1 MRVFCPE
8 HKRGFFAPRQS
19 PIKCENR
26 GHVLGELDFS
36 GEANRD
42 FQLQWQYCCNC
53 AHFSLIDFAERHP
66 QQCPVC
72 ARRRSTIYLCDRCQT
87 VSFESD
93 TPLHTKN
100 FTLTSEGLPQPCCA
114 GCLQSPTADLRE
126 HNCDDFRATIVTA
139 LNVCPVCNERLDIAP
154 SFPSLV
160 ADYLRK
166 TKSANKL
173 LVTFD
178 YESELFVPVDDG
190 EFVIVTNSDENGR
203 AVVLPRSPQLTSRR
217 DFYEVY
223 QDYYQCANP
232 DAGEV
237 SITEPAIV
245 VPMSEGW
252 KLLATGVLEVVN
264 KQPDTKAPVSAR
276 PAPPIQSE
284 MKAPVSARPA
294 PPIQSEM
301 KAPVTTRPAPP
312 IQPERKAPVTSRL
325 APPIQPEEPIVR
337 SSQVRVDE
345 SDISTEP
352 ASPCTRCGA
361 IIESKYA
368 YCWECGNPREPILK
382 ASMVRPKIPRLIVS
396 TEESDDE
403 ERTMQ
408 HHPTSAKAQL
418 FAWASTQKPDAPA
431 RSKRSVLK
439 LFSIAASGLLI
450 GLVALFAL
458 TRSSERLTSVTSAQ
472 TTDVATNATQA
483 DNPASAPRVET
494 QPAQQAPGPV
504 LSKEDELES
513 LRRMRAFAKPTD
525 RSRILQTFARTE
537 KKYSDDYR
545 IPYERAKLVVMDHEK
560 NFHGEAFVA
569 LARAAQKAISKGKAG
584 EMLQSLNDDS
594 DGAFQKL
601 SHGHREWT
609 QLQRAL
615 KRNDVSAL
623 PANEGL

>member
-36 GEANRD
+36 GEANRT
-42 FQLQWQYCCNC
+42 FPLQWQYCCNC
-53 AHFSLIDFAERHP
+53 EHFSLIDFDEHRP
-66 QQCPVC
+66 KQCPVC
-72 ARRRSTIYLCDRCQT
+72 TRRSSTLYLCDRCQT

-93 TPLHTKN
+93 TPLQTKN
-100 FTLTSEGLPQPCCA
+100 FTLTAEGMPQPCCA

-139 LNVCPVCNERLDIAP
+139 LNVCPICSERLDTAP

-203 AVVLPRSPQLTSRR
+203 SVVLPRSPRLTTRR
-217 DFYEVY
+217 DFYEVF
-223 QDYYQCANP
+223 QDYYHCANP

-245 VPMSEGW
+245 VPMSDGW

-264 KQPDTKAPVSAR
+264 KQPER
-276 PAPPIQSE
+276 
-284 MKAPVSARPA
+284 
-294 PPIQSEM
+294 
-301 KAPVTTRPAPP
+301 KAPVTARPAPP
-312 IQPERKAPVTSRL
+312 IQPEQKASVTARL
-325 APPIQPEEPIVR
+325 APPIQPA
-337 SSQVRVDE
+337 
-345 SDISTEP
+345 EP
-352 ASPCTRCGA
+352 AVQSSHVQVNESATNIEAVNPCTRCGA
-361 IIESKYA
+361 MIESKYA
-368 YCWECGNPREPILK
+368 YCWECGTPREPNRE
-382 ASMVRPKIPRLIVS
+382 ASLVRPRMPRLIVS
-396 TEESDDE
+396 TENSDDE
-403 ERTMQ
+403 ERTVQ
-408 HHPTSAKAQL
+408 HQPGSAKAQL
-418 FAWASTQKPDAPA
+418 FAWASTQKPEVPA
-431 RSKRSVLK
+431 RSRRSVLK
-439 LFSIAASGLLI
+439 LFAIAGVSLLI
-450 GLVALFAL
+450 TLLALLAFA
-458 TRSSERLTSVTSAQ
+458 RSSSRLTSVTAAQ
-472 TTDVATNATQA
+472 TVAPAADHVINATNATPA
-483 DNPASAPRVET
+483 LNPGIAPRGET
-494 QPAQQAPGPV
+494 PTMQRAPAV
-504 LSKEDELES
+504 STEDELES
-513 LRRMRAFAKPTD
+513 LRQMRAVARPSD
-525 RSRILQTFARTE
+525 RSRILQTFSRTE

-545 IPYERAKLVVMDHEK
+545 IPYEQAKLVVMDNEK
-560 NFHGEAFVA
+560 NFHEEAFAA

-584 EMLQSLNDDS
+584 EMLQSLNKDS
-594 DGAFQKL
+594 VGDFHKL

-623 PANEGL
+623 QTNEGL

>member
-36 GEANRD
+36 GEANRT

-53 AHFSLIDFAERHP
+53 EHFSLIDFDEHRP
-66 QQCPVC
+66 KQCPVC
-72 ARRRSTIYLCDRCQT
+72 TRRNSILYLCDRCQT
-87 VSFESD
+87 MSFESE
-93 TPLHTKN
+93 TPLQTKN
-100 FTLTSEGLPQPCCA
+100 FTLTAEGMPQPCCA
-114 GCLQSPTADLRE
+114 GCLQSPSADLRE
-126 HNCDDFRATIVTA
+126 HNCHEFKATIVTA
-139 LNVCPVCNERLDIAP
+139 LNVCPVCSERLDIAP

-203 AVVLPRSPQLTSRR
+203 SVVIPRSQRLTTRR

-223 QDYYQCANP
+223 QDYYHCASP
-232 DAGEV
+232 DAGEI

-245 VPMSEGW
+245 VPTSDGW
-252 KLLATGVLEVVN
+252 KLLATGVLAVVN
-264 KQPDTKAPVSAR
+264 K
-276 PAPPIQSE
+276 
-284 MKAPVSARPA
+284 
-294 PPIQSEM
+294 
-301 KAPVTTRPAPP
+301 
-312 IQPERKAPVTSRL
+312 QPERKAPVTARPVAPIQAEQEAPVTTRL
-325 APPIQPEEPIVR
+325 APSIQT
-337 SSQVRVDE
+337 
-345 SDISTEP
+345 TEP
-352 ASPCTRCGA
+352 SVQGSHAPSIEAASPCTRCGA
-361 IIESKYA
+361 LIESKYA
-368 YCWECGNPREPILK
+368 YCWECGAPREPNRE
-382 ASMVRPKIPRLIVS
+382 ASLVRPKIPRLIVS

-403 ERTMQ
+403 ERTVQ
-408 HHPTSAKAQL
+408 HHPGSAKAQL
-418 FAWASTQKPDAPA
+418 FAWASTQKPETPV
-431 RSKRSVLK
+431 RSRRSVLK
-439 LFSIAASGLLI
+439 LFSIAGVGLLI
-450 GLVALFAL
+450 ALMAL
-458 TRSSERLTSVTSAQ
+458 WAFTRSSSRLTSVTAAQ
-472 TTDVATNATQA
+472 TVAPTADHVTNATPSV
-483 DNPASAPRVET
+483 NPSSPVET
-494 QPAQQAPGPV
+494 PTVQRAPA
-504 LSKEDELES
+504 LSNEAELES
-513 LRRMRAFAKPTD
+513 LRQMRAVARPSD
-525 RSRILQTFARTE
+525 RSKIMQTFSRTE

-545 IPYERAKLVVMDHEK
+545 IPYEQAKLVVMDHAK
-560 NFHGEAFVA
+560 NFHEEAFAA

-584 EMLQSLNDDS
+584 EMLESLNHDS
-594 DGAFQKL
+594 DGDFHKL